1 MVATQLKEGLYH
13 DWHPID
19 AFLLLVTKV
28 FGCLCQQVN
37 NFIHQCPNMV
47 WLTKDTCRPPLV
59 VLCAF
64 YKQRVLV
71 ALQITHATFILR
83 CIIVAGEGSSKLT
96 TFSGFLSLSFSNML
110 LAIGGSSRT

>member
-1 MVATQLKEGLYH
+1 
-13 DWHPID
+13 
-19 AFLLLVTKV
+19 
-28 FGCLCQQVN
+28 
-37 NFIHQCPNMV
+37 MV
-47 WLTKDTCRPPLV
+47 WLTKDTCSPPLV

-83 CIIVAGEGSSKLT
+83 RIIVAGEGSSKLT